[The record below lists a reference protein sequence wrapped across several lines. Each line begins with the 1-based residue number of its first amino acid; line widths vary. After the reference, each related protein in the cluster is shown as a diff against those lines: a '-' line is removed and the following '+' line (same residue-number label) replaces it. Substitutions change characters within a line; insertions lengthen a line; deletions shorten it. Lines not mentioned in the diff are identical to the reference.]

1 MYTQLSLLVNGPGRA
16 RESENSPA
24 LLPPEPALSP
34 SNFLRENTKQPLPLR
49 GDEGGTAAA
58 AAPALPGARPP
69 LRDRAAISR
78 PELCPAGEK
87 GREGRPGPGRGA
99 GPVMEQKRGSRVRK
113 RGPALRYNHSPPP
126 SPFP

>member
-87 GREGRPGPGRGA
+87 GREGRPGPGRA
-99 GPVMEQKRGSRVRK
+99 GELGLSWNKSAGVASGNEARP
-113 RGPALRYNHSPPP
+113 
-126 SPFP
+126 